1 MFKLLIIQ
9 FLNNTKIVEGL
20 LKNLKVYN
28 DVNSLCYYFYIAKLI
43 YNKSRETIFYL
54 QTIFF
59 NVVKNNKNKIQQ
71 NNNEF

>member
-1 MFKLLIIQ
+1 MLKLLIIQ
-9 FLNNTKIVEGL
+9 FLDYPKIEEGL
-20 LKNLKVYN
+20 LKKLKVYN

-43 YNKSRETIFYL
+43 YNNPRETIFYL
-54 QTIFF
+54 LTIYF